1 MNENSSSWLIW
12 VAVAVGFVLLLG
24 IGVAI
29 GNSADN
35 TGDTVRASSWADD
48 VCGTVGAWEGQL
60 EAIGDSVNLS
70 NVGARRSDGASG
82 DSVEGTIYVRQAVDR
97 AIQATNDTL
106 QEGLRRAGIPEGNGG
121 VQASAALLDWAQVTE
136 NALIAAETS
145 MRDKPNTT
153 SAAFASLGT
162 AVKALE
168 SSAVLGRA
176 AFVTAAATDPAI
188 ADALT
193 GSRNCSKLMEDQ
205 P

>member
-1 MNENSSSWLIW
+1 M
-12 VAVAVGFVLLLG
+12 AVAVGFVLLLG

-136 NALIAAETS
+136 NALIAAEAS
-145 MRDKPNTT
+145 MREKPNTT

>member
-1 MNENSSSWLIW
+1 MKSTWLIY
-12 VAVAVGFVLLLG
+12 VACAVGFVLLLG

-29 GNSADN
+29 SDGADHK
-35 TGDTVRASSWADD
+35 GDTVKASNWADD
-48 VCGTVGAWEGQL
+48 VCGTVGSWEGQL
-60 EAIGDSVNLS
+60 EAIGDDVKLS
-70 NVGARRSDGASG
+70 NVGARQSDGASG

-121 VQASAALLDWAQVTE
+121 AQAAAALLDWAQVTE
-136 NALIAAETS
+136 NALLAAQQS
-145 MRDKPNTT
+145 MRQKPNTT

-168 SSAVLGRA
+168 SSAVAGRA

>member
-1 MNENSSSWLIW
+1 MKDSSSWLIW

-29 GNSADN
+29 GNSADK
-35 TGDTVRASSWADD
+35 TGDTVRASNWADD
-48 VCGTVGAWEGQL
+48 VCGAVGAWEGQL
-60 EAIGDSVNLS
+60 EAIGDSINLS
-70 NVGARRSDGASG
+70 NVGARRNDGGSG

-97 AIQATNDTL
+97 ARQATNDTL

-136 NALIAAETS
+136 NALIAAEQS
-145 MRDKPNTT
+145 MRQKPNTT

-168 SSAVLGRA
+168 SSAVAGRA